1 MQPRRSYSRRLKSV
15 KNEIY
20 ELFPSARRA
29 YNSIRLAVKTKSTP
43 ICKELLQYHC
53 IIHAKAQ
60 CFGLSTKE
68 TKIENFILEI
78 QGPDVC
84 FW

>member
-1 MQPRRSYSRRLKSV
+1 MIRIMQPRRSYSRRLKSM

-43 ICKELLQYHC
+43 LYKELLQFNC
-53 IIHAKAQ
+53 IFYAIFPKLTEGQ
-60 CFGLSTKE
+60 S
-68 TKIENFILEI
+68 
-78 QGPDVC
+78 
-84 FW
+84 

>member
-1 MQPRRSYSRRLKSV
+1 MIQIMLPRRSYSRRLKSV

-43 ICKELLQYHC
+43 LCKGTFAIVLHFLCQ
-53 IIHAKAQ
+53 
-60 CFGLSTKE
+60 T
-68 TKIENFILEI
+68 
-78 QGPDVC
+78 
-84 FW
+84 